1 MSFKKS
7 SEACQAA
14 RSRALPDGPLPSQ
27 RAPRRTS
34 RALLPVEHSL
44 PELPRPIDG
53 VAPADTLALRQRIRE
68 LAQTR
73 VRFGYRRLLVLLR
86 REGWELGKKRCY
98 RLYAEEGLA
107 LRRKRPWRHAT
118 AVHREQRRPAT
129 ARNDIWSMDFVADQL
144 ADGRRFRALT
154 VLDLCTRECVA
165 IDVGQGLSGRDVVAT
180 LEQLRFER
188 GLPQRIYCDNGTEF
202 VSAAMDL
209 WAYTNSV
216 ILDFSRR
223 GKPTDNAAIESFNG
237 RFREECLN
245 VHWFSSIDDAQQKI
259 DAFRWD
265 YNEHHPHRSL
275 KGLSPREFAQRMLQT
290 AAGSLSE

>member
-1 MSFKKS
+1 MHYLTGRYRVSARRACGVIRTTRS
-7 SEACQAA
+7 SVYYV
-14 RSRALPDGPLPSQ
+14 SRKDPL
-27 RAPRRTS
+27 T
-34 RALLPVEHSL
+34 
-44 PELPRPIDG
+44 G
-53 VAPADTLALRQRIRE
+53 LRQLIRE

-86 REGWELGKKRCY
+86 REGWTVGKERFY
-98 RLYAEEGLA
+98 RVYTEEGLA

-118 AVHREQRRPAT
+118 AVHREHRRPAT
-129 ARNDIWSMDFVADQL
+129 ARNDIWSMDFVADEMS
-144 ADGRRFRALT
+144 DGRRFRALT
-154 VLDLCTRECVA
+154 VIDLFTHECLA
-165 IDVGQGLSGRDVVAT
+165 IDAGRGLTGQDVAAT
-180 LEQLRFER
+180 LERLRFER

-209 WAYTNSV
+209 WAYTNKV

-245 VHWFSSIDDAQQKI
+245 VHWFASLDDAQEKI

-265 YNEHHPHRSL
+265 YNEHRPHRAL
-275 KGLSPREFAQRMLQT
+275 KGLSPREYARRAITT
-290 AAGSLSE
+290 AADSPV